1 MILLP
6 LHELNFLLLPL
17 AVVDENVL
25 GPLRPLEVTRVG
37 QRVESSLVNLISQLL
52 RSGLPQGHLSS
63 FSSLDA
69 SLVELLTVVGSLGN
83 RWSR

>member
-1 MILLP
+1 MLLP

-37 QRVESSLVNLISQLL
+37 QRVESSLVDLISELL
-52 RSGLPQGHLSS
+52 RSGLPQGHLSCL
-63 FSSLDA
+63 SSLDA
-69 SLVELLTVVGSLGN
+69 SLVELLPVVGSLGN

>member
-1 MILLP
+1 LILLS

-52 RSGLPQGHLSS
+52 RSGLPQGHLSCL
-63 FSSLDA
+63 SSLDA